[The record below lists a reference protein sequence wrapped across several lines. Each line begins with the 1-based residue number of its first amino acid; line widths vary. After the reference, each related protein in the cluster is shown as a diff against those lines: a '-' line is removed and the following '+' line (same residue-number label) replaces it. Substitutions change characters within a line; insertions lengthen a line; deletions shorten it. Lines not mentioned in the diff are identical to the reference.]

1 MHRFDGRTIHVDK
14 AAGKPGPRNDGGYH
28 GRGGYNTRG
37 GYNDASGRGGY
48 NDASGAGDYYR
59 GEASSYRPNYG
70 MSACS
75 VLGLVVA
82 LITDIWIGND
92 SGYNGMTSFQSQEG
106 NKARFDLLD

>member
-1 MHRFDGRTIHVDK
+1 MLRFDGRTIHVDK

-37 GYNDASGRGGY
+37 GYNDASGGG
-48 NDASGAGDYYR
+48 GGDYYR

-75 VLGLVVA
+75 RLVLVVA
-82 LITDIWIGND
+82 LMTDNWIGND
-92 SGYNGMTSFQSQEG
+92 AGYNGMIFINSQEG
-106 NKARFDLLD
+106 NRARFDLLD

>member
-37 GYNDASGRGGY
+37 GYN
-48 NDASGAGDYYR
+48 NASGAGDYYR

-75 VLGLVVA
+75 VVVLVVA
-82 LITDIWIGND
+82 LMTDDWIGND
-92 SGYNGMTSFQSQEG
+92 SGYNGMISSHSQEG
-106 NKARFDLLD
+106 NRARFDLLD